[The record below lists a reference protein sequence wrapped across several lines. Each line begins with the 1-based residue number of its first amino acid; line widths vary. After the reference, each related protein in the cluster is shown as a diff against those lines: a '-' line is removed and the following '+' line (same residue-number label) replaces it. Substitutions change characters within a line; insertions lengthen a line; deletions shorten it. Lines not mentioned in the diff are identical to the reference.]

1 MTYSLKV
8 YLPTDLES
16 VTSLVVFFVA
26 GLMAQGLVFGLGS
39 GFEVYGVLFRYWG
52 FGLTVPDLE

>member
-26 GLMAQGLVFGLGS
+26 GLMAQGLVFGLVS
-39 GFEVYGVLFRYWG
+39 GLEVYGVGIGVLG
-52 FGLTVPDLE
+52 